1 MYMEAIDNT
10 PALFRVQQKKTV
22 RDVPNTRMVV
32 IFSLVYNVKDIH
44 LIDKQNASLRLPNLT
59 LVDVWKID

>member
-1 MYMEAIDNT
+1 MYMEAIDNI